1 MEPQIP
7 ALPDPETDRLQ
18 SLERMTLVI
27 YALQA
32 ASVFLG
38 ISLIAAIIV
47 NYIKRDDVR
56 GTWLESHFRWQIRS
70 FWFFL
75 LWAALGCLLFLIV
88 IGYFI
93 LIAAGIWLIYRI
105 AKGWVFLSEKKP
117 MYQPVAPSR

>member
-1 MEPQIP
+1 MEPQNP
-7 ALPDPETDRLQ
+7 TLPDPDTERLQ

-32 ASVFLG
+32 ACVFLG
-38 ISLIAAIIV
+38 VTLIAAVIV
-47 NYIKRDDVR
+47 NYIKIDDVR

>member
-1 MEPQIP
+1 MELQHPP
-7 ALPDPETDRLQ
+7 LPDPETERLQ

-38 ISLIAAIIV
+38 VSLIAAVIV

-75 LWAALGCLLFLIV
+75 LWAALGCLLLLIV

-93 LIAAGIWLIYRI
+93 LLAAGIWLIYRI
-105 AKGWVFLSEKKP
+105 AKGWVFFSEKKP
-117 MYQPVAPSR
+117 MYAPPPTKP

>member
-1 MEPQIP
+1 MELQNPP
-7 ALPDPETDRLQ
+7 LPDPETERLQ

-38 ISLIAAIIV
+38 VSLIAAVIV

-75 LWAALGCLLFLIV
+75 LWAALGCLLLLIV

-105 AKGWVFLSEKKP
+105 AKGWVFFSEKKP
-117 MYQPVAPSR
+117 MYAPPPTKP